1 MTTAVDYL
9 ATKGVTLAQAYSFIM
24 GNISSPATIYNV
36 AKQFGVTNQMLGE
49 IVGVN
54 ADVVKSFWSA
64 QGFDAAQLDAGAA
77 TGGSQFDLYQAY
89 LQNPVISTPYAA
101 LDASKGAFNYVID
114 MANVSKSGQAIIRNF
129 GSDDTLTISNGNA
142 SYSTLAIT
150 PSSSASGHYV
160 EQFSVFA
167 KNFPT
172 NVQSFTVM
180 LDDIPSV
187 PSGQT
192 LGVTAMKPIPVLLT
206 AFNSLPVGDLY
217 WS

>member
-1 MTTAVDYL
+1 MTSAVDYL
-9 ATKGVTLAQAYSFIM
+9 ATKGVTVAQALGFIM
-24 GNISSPATIYNV
+24 SNIASPGTIYGV
-36 AKQFGVTNQMLGE
+36 AKQFGITNQMLGE

-54 ADVVKSFWSA
+54 TEAVKSYWAA
-64 QGFDAAQLDAGAA
+64 QGFDPNPLDASA
-77 TGGSQFDLYQAY
+77 TGSGTQVDLNQAY
-89 LQNPVISTPYAA
+89 IQNPVISSLYAA

-114 MANVSKSGQAIIRNF
+114 MASVTKSGQAIIRNF

-142 SYSTLAIT
+142 TYSTLAIT
-150 PSSSASGHYV
+150 PSSIAPGHYV

-167 KNFPT
+167 KNFPS

-187 PSGQT
+187 PSGQSV
-192 LGVTAMKPIPVLLT
+192 GVTAMKPIPVLLT